1 MSEPKGGSFLF
12 IALAARY
19 LSSIM
24 DGIRRRHGSKPEAG
38 ADRTTCL
45 NLRAYCVQL
54 SRRTGEARIMGS
66 ICLQILTAWCVSQGI
81 VLCNISAISEVG
93 IHARLSQPS
102 KTTVLRRLSKKEGS
116 SHRPCFALVHVPA
129 PRSQRNVNHN
139 VRRSGSGLYQRH
151 LLF

>member
-38 ADRTTCL
+38 ADRTT
-45 NLRAYCVQL
+45 